1 MFRTSEQFFMWRK
14 AKFFN
19 DEYTAEQILK
29 ATSPKEAK
37 RLGRLVRG
45 YDDAKWYDES
55 IKAMSLAI
63 KLKFGNNSELRER
76 LLGLGD
82 RIFVEGSPYDKKW
95 GVVVKYNDPSAKDST
110 NWKGENL
117 LGKIITDYRN
127 SLLKVK

>member
-1 MFRTSEQFFMWRK
+1 MWRK

-37 RLGRLVRG
+37 RLGRLVRS

-63 KLKFGNNSELRER
+63 KLKFDNNSELRER
-76 LLGLGD
+76 LLGIGD

-95 GVVVKYNDPSAKDST
+95 GVGVKYNDPSAKDST